1 MLYLQLCFT
10 NTTEA
15 TQEILIA
22 ALDSIGFE
30 AFHQTGSNS
39 KNDSELFAFI
49 EKALFD
55 EELLNT
61 TLANFQQNQFI
72 NQYKIKALEN
82 KNWNK
87 LWESNF
93 PPVIIAGQLL
103 VKAPF
108 HKIEKEYP
116 YVIEL
121 EPKMA
126 FGTGHHETTSMVL
139 EAMLGID
146 FAGKTVLDFGC
157 GTGILAIFAAIK
169 KAKHIDAID
178 NDEWAHN
185 NSLQNIEQTKI
196 SYIAIQKGTLNLVAQ
211 NQYDIILAN
220 INKNVITATF
230 AQLHQML
237 NLKGQLIISG
247 ILKED
252 VDEITALGFQLF
264 NTKSTIKY
272 KGNWSMLIY
281 TV

>member
-1 MLYLQLCFT
+1 MLYLQLSFT
-10 NTTEA
+10 NTSEA

-30 AFHQTGSNS
+30 AFHQTTE
-39 KNDSELFAFI
+39 ELFAFV
-49 EKALFD
+49 EKAQFD
-55 EELLNT
+55 EELLNI

-72 NQYKIKALEN
+72 NQYQIKALEN
-82 KNWNK
+82 KNWNT

-93 PPVIIAGQLL
+93 PPVIIADQLL

-108 HKIEKEYP
+108 HQIEKDYP

-139 EAMLGID
+139 EAMFDID
-146 FAGKTVLDFGC
+146 FVDKTVLDFGS
-157 GTGILAIFAAIK
+157 GTGILAIFASIK

-178 NDEWAHN
+178 NDEWAYN
-185 NSLQNIEQTKI
+185 NSLQNIEQTKM
-196 SYIAIQKGTLNLVAQ
+196 SNIAIQRGTLSLVAETK
-211 NQYDIILAN
+211 YDVILAN
-220 INKNVITATF
+220 INKNVITATL

-237 NLKGQLIISG
+237 KANGQLIVSG

-252 VDEITALGFQLF
+252 VNEISALGFPLF
-264 NTKSTIKY
+264 NTKPTIKY
-272 KGNWSMLIY
+272 KGNWSMLVFSI
-281 TV
+281 

>member
-1 MLYLQLCFT
+1 MLYLQLSFT
-10 NTTEA
+10 NTSEA

-30 AFHQTGSNS
+30 AFHQAGE
-39 KNDSELFAFI
+39 ELFAFV

-55 EELLNT
+55 EELLNN

-72 NQYKIKALEN
+72 NQYQIKALEN
-82 KNWNK
+82 KNWNT

-93 PPVIIAGQLL
+93 PPVIIADQLL

-108 HKIEKEYP
+108 HQIEKDYP

-139 EAMLGID
+139 EAMFDID
-146 FAGKTVLDFGC
+146 FVDKTVLDFGS
-157 GTGILAIFAAIK
+157 GTGILAIFASIK

-178 NDEWAHN
+178 NDEWAYN

-196 SYIAIQKGTLNLVAQ
+196 SNIAIQRGTLNLVAETK
-211 NQYDIILAN
+211 YDVILAN
-220 INKNVITATF
+220 INKNVITATLT
-230 AQLHQML
+230 QLHQML
-237 NLKGQLIISG
+237 KTNGQLIVSG

-252 VDEITALGFQLF
+252 VDEITVLASPLF
-264 NTKSTIKY
+264 NIKPTIKY
-272 KGNWSMLIY
+272 KGNWSMLVFSI
-281 TV
+281 